1 MNIYNDE
8 DIDILSQKSRKELA
22 LYYNNCA
29 QNSNCWSG
37 SEKPV
42 FSEEK
47 ISEGNNISFGS
58 IDVADIDKDGDLDV
72 LTLATDEKKPVWF
85 ESDLSDD
92 SFTQHDL
99 PLMSGFTDIM
109 WARWGDMDN
118 DNEMDI
124 IAADWGAHKL
134 IMYKN
139 DGSENFTG
147 IEIPHLSLIHI

>member
-1 MNIYNDE
+1 MYWFENTDGNGTFSDTIKILKNSELDIHFHTADLYAVDIDNDE

-72 LTLATDEKKPVWF
+72 LTLGTDEKKPVCLKAIF
-85 ESDLSDD
+85 
-92 SFTQHDL
+92 Q
-99 PLMSGFTDIM
+99 MI
-109 WARWGDMDN
+109 
-118 DNEMDI
+118 
-124 IAADWGAHKL
+124 
-134 IMYKN
+134 
-139 DGSENFTG
+139 
-147 IEIPHLSLIHI
+147 HLRSMIFL